1 MRGLPWQ
8 VFGRASSRGNPM
20 GKVNQG
26 FLLLLAM
33 IAAVTV
39 LRLVLPY
46 GLSATK
52 SILPEVY
59 SLQKK
64 HNAEQYLTD
73 ILAHNLWHESR
84 GVLVAASNGA
94 ESDQLS
100 ADELQARALQ
110 EQAASSLMLVGV
122 SRFEGIAVFKS
133 AQGIKRYKAGALLPE
148 GSRLEEVLEYGVRIS
163 KSGENEHLYLFGKN

>member
-1 MRGLPWQ
+1 
-8 VFGRASSRGNPM
+8 
-20 GKVNQG
+20 
-26 FLLLLAM
+26 
-33 IAAVTV
+33 
-39 LRLVLPY
+39 
-46 GLSATK
+46 
-52 SILPEVY
+52 
-59 SLQKK
+59 
-64 HNAEQYLTD
+64 
-73 ILAHNLWHESR
+73 LAHNLWHESR

-94 ESDQLS
+94 ESDQPS

>member
-1 MRGLPWQ
+1 
-8 VFGRASSRGNPM
+8 M

-26 FLLLLAM
+26 FFLLLAM

-64 HNAEQYLTD
+64 DNAEQFLTD

-84 GVLVAASNGA
+84 GVLEANNVAANSGA
-94 ESDQLS
+94 GSDQLS

-133 AQGIKRYKAGALLPE
+133 AQGIKRYKSGALLPE

-163 KSGENEHLYLFGKN
+163 KSGENEHLYLFGKK

>member
-1 MRGLPWQ
+1 
-8 VFGRASSRGNPM
+8 M

-26 FLLLLAM
+26 FFLFLVV
-33 IAAVTV
+33 IVAVTV
-39 LRLVLPY
+39 LRLLLPY
-46 GLSATK
+46 GLPQTK
-52 SILPEVY
+52 TILPEVY

-64 HNAEQYLTD
+64 DNAEQYLAD

-84 GVLVAASNGA
+84 GVLVAANNGV
-94 ESDQLS
+94 ESAQS
-100 ADELQARALQ
+100 YADEIQARALQ
-110 EQAASSLMLVGV
+110 EQVASTIILVGV

-133 AQGIKRYKAGALLPE
+133 AQGIKRYKTGALLPE

>member
-1 MRGLPWQ
+1 
-8 VFGRASSRGNPM
+8 M

-26 FLLLLAM
+26 FLLLLTM
-33 IAAVTV
+33 IAALTV

-59 SLQKK
+59 SLKK
-64 HNAEQYLTD
+64 KDNAEQYLTD

-94 ESDQLS
+94 ESDQSS
-100 ADELQARALQ
+100 ADALQAQAQAQARALQ

>member
-1 MRGLPWQ
+1 
-8 VFGRASSRGNPM
+8 M

-33 IAAVTV
+33 IAALTV

-64 HNAEQYLTD
+64 DSAEQYLTD

-84 GVLVAASNGA
+84 GVLVAAINGA
-94 ESDQLS
+94 ESDQSS
-100 ADELQARALQ
+100 ADELQAQAQARALQ
-110 EQAASSLMLVGV
+110 EQAASSLTLVGV

>member
-1 MRGLPWQ
+1 
-8 VFGRASSRGNPM
+8 M

-26 FLLLLAM
+26 FLLLLAI

-64 HNAEQYLTD
+64 DNAEQFLTD
-73 ILAHNLWHESR
+73 ILARNLWHESR
-84 GVLVAASNGA
+84 GVLEANNVAANSGA
-94 ESDQLS
+94 GSDQLS

>member
-1 MRGLPWQ
+1 
-8 VFGRASSRGNPM
+8 M

-26 FLLLLAM
+26 FLLLLTM
-33 IAAVTV
+33 IAALTV

-64 HNAEQYLTD
+64 DNAEQYLTD

-94 ESDQLS
+94 ESDQSS
-100 ADELQARALQ
+100 ADELQAQARALQ
-110 EQAASSLMLVGV
+110 EQAASSLTLVGV